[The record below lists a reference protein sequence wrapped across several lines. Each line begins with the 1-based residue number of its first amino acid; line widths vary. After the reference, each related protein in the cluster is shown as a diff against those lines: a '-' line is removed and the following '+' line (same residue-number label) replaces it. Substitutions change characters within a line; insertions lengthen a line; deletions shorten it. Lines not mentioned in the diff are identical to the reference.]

1 MVPINVELIKKT
13 VSNVPPFTRAFQQTC
28 LSTNVPFN
36 LCGGAARYARG
47 ADPRLATVKFF
58 VSVDPVTPGV
68 GEAVQK
74 EALLYDDMVL
84 IHHETEAGGPVHFT
98 QQQHVFS
105 RST

>member
-1 MVPINVELIKKT
+1 M
-13 VSNVPPFTRAFQQTC
+13 
-28 LSTNVPFN
+28 PFN

-98 QQQHVFS
+98 QQQHVFALNLRFDRGIYVLFNWLRGRLERDES
-105 RST
+105 